1 MDKDSKKLLKKL
13 LKNVPDTYPD
23 FELDVETDCEEN
35 DKISNQMIEY
45 MQNNPNATSSDV
57 LEHLTSL
64 EDLPEIQFVDDEE
77 LDEDE
82 K

>member
-1 MDKDSKKLLKKL
+1 M
-13 LKNVPDTYPD
+13 
-23 FELDVETDCEEN
+23 ETDCEEN

-64 EDLPEIQFVDDEE
+64 EDLPEIEFVDDDE

>member
-35 DKISNQMIEY
+35 DKISSERFLLAADTMIFRDTAKSCV
-45 MQNNPNATSSDV
+45 P
-57 LEHLTSL
+57 
-64 EDLPEIQFVDDEE
+64 
-77 LDEDE
+77 
-82 K
+82 